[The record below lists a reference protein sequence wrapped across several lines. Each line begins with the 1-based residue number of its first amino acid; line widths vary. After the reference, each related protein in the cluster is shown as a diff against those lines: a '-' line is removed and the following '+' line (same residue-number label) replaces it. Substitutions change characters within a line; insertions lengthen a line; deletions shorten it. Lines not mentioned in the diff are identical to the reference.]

1 MTEGSSSSGTS
12 DEDLSRIFQQES
24 GQVLSALI
32 AGFRDFD
39 LAEDVLQDACA
50 EALISWR
57 RQLPERPAAWL
68 LTVARRRAIDRLR
81 RDRTRRRAEP
91 DLEREATPPG
101 RVGLEETLDAAHC
114 PDERLRLIFTCCH
127 PALRLEHRVALTL
140 RTLGGLSVRALARA
154 FVVEERTMA
163 QRLVRAKRKIRDA
176 GIPFEVPPRDALPGR
191 LDAVLAV
198 VYLIFNEGYGP
209 SRGERGDGDGL
220 CAEAIRLARLLREL
234 LPRPEVGGLL
244 ALLLLHDSRRAT
256 RRDPAGNYVRL
267 ADQPRGQWNAEQIE
281 EGRRLLHR
289 CLAEGK
295 PGPYQIQAAISALH
309 AEAPSHETTDWPQIV
324 GLYDALIR
332 TGDSPVLRLN
342 RAVALSYCGSVSDA
356 LAAVEALSGPL
367 ARYQPYH
374 AARAELLA
382 RSQRAEEAAA
392 AYRAALEL
400 SERPDE
406 KRFLAEQ
413 LERVLAQAPLG
424 PSTGGASET
433 WARPRQGP
441 VR

>member
-1 MTEGSSSSGTS
+1 MTDGESSPGTL

-32 AGFRDFD
+32 AGVRDFD
-39 LAEDVLQDACA
+39 LAEDALQDACA
-50 EALISWR
+50 EALVSWR
-57 RQLPERPAAWL
+57 RQLPDRPAAWL
-68 LTVARRRAIDRLR
+68 LTVARRRAIDRIR
-81 RDRTRRRAEP
+81 RDRTRKRAEP
-91 DLEREATPPG
+91 DLERAAAPAG
-101 RVGLEETLDAAHC
+101 RDEPEESLDAAHC

-140 RTLGGLSVRALARA
+140 STLGGLSVRALARA

-163 QRLVRAKRKIRDA
+163 QRLVRAKRKIREA

-198 VYLIFNEGYGP
+198 IYLIFNEGYGP
-209 SRGERGDGDGL
+209 SRGEREGGDGL
-220 CAEAIRLARLLREL
+220 CDEAIRLARLLREL

-256 RRDPAGNYVRL
+256 RRDTSDNYVRL
-267 ADQPRGQWNAEQIE
+267 ADQPRERWNARQID

-309 AEAPSHETTDWPQIV
+309 AEASSHETTDWPQIV
-324 GLYDALIR
+324 GLYEALIR
-332 TGDSPVLRLN
+332 IGDNPVLRLN
-342 RAVALSYCGSVSDA
+342 RAVALSYCGALRDA
-356 LAAVEALSGPL
+356 LEAVEALADSL
-367 ARYQPYH
+367 TKYQPYH

-382 RSQRAEEAAA
+382 RSKRTDEAAA
-392 AYRAALEL
+392 AYRVALDL

-406 KRFLAEQ
+406 RRFLAEQ
-413 LERVLAQAPLG
+413 LARLDRPQ
-424 PSTGGASET
+424 PSS
-433 WARPRQGP
+433 
-441 VR
+441 